1 MSDHR
6 PVGTLG
12 GSATPLAESFDVALL
27 DLDGVIYRGADPVP
41 RAAEALQAARD
52 AGMRLAFVTNNALRP
67 PDAVAEKLNGM
78 DVPADVDDV
87 VTSAQAAARMLAE
100 RLDEG
105 SRVLVTGGAGLRQAV
120 AERGLVPVD
129 GADDDPAAVVQ
140 GYDPELTYARLCEAA
155 LAIRA
160 GRLWIAS
167 NLDSTVPAERGLL
180 PGAGSFVALLR
191 TATDRAPLVAG
202 KPERALHEE
211 SIRRTGAERPL
222 VVGDRLDTDIEGAV
236 RAGTPSLLVLTGV
249 VDAAAAVAAP
259 AGQRPTFLGADLRA
273 LLQPAPDVHVEAS
286 SAVVEARCGA
296 WCCRAEAGALSWHN
310 DADPDANTDANPD
323 ANPDAKTDAKTDA
336 DDGLDPLR
344 AACAAAWAAADA
356 GNEVRSVEGDVPE
369 SCRGLFADDC

>member
-1 MSDHR
+1 MTDNHA
-6 PVGTLG
+6 VDGLG
-12 GSATPLAESFDVALL
+12 GSASPLAESFDVALL
-27 DLDGVIYRGADPVP
+27 DLDGVIYRGSDAVPHAAD
-41 RAAEALQAARD
+41 ALQAARK

-67 PDAVAEKLNGM
+67 PGAVAEKLNGM

-120 AERGLVPVD
+120 TERGLVPVD
-129 GADDDPAAVVQ
+129 AADDDPSAVVQ
-140 GYDPELTYARLCEAA
+140 GYDPELTYERLCEAA

-191 TATDRAPLVAG
+191 TATDRSPLVAG
-202 KPERALHEE
+202 KPERSLHEE
-211 SIRRTGAERPL
+211 SIRRTGAKQPL

-249 VDAAAAVAAP
+249 VDAAAVVAAP
-259 AGQRPTFLGADLRA
+259 TGQRPTFLGADLRA
-273 LLQPAPDVHVEAS
+273 LLQPAPEVDVES
-286 SAVVEARCGA
+286 SPEGVEARCGA
-296 WCCRAEAGALSWHN
+296 WCCRAEAGVLSWHR
-310 DADPDANTDANPD
+310 DAGAGADA
-323 ANPDAKTDAKTDA
+323 
-336 DDGLDPLR
+336 DGLDPLR

-356 GNEVRSVEGDVPE
+356 GHAVGSVDGDVPE
-369 SCRGLFADDC
+369 NCRGVLADR

>member
-1 MSDHR
+1 
-6 PVGTLG
+6 
-12 GSATPLAESFDVALL
+12 
-27 DLDGVIYRGADPVP
+27 
-41 RAAEALQAARD
+41 
-52 AGMRLAFVTNNALRP
+52 
-67 PDAVAEKLNGM
+67 
-78 DVPADVDDV
+78 
-87 VTSAQAAARMLAE
+87 MLAE
-100 RLDEG
+100 QLDEG

-120 AERGLVPVD
+120 SERGFVPVD
-129 GADDDPAAVVQ
+129 GADDEPVAVVQ

-191 TATDRAPLVAG
+191 TATDRTPLVAG
-202 KPERALHEE
+202 KPEGALHEE

-249 VDAAAAVAAP
+249 VDAGAAVAAP
-259 AGQRPTFLGADLRA
+259 AGQRPTFIGADLRA
-273 LLQPAPDVHVEAS
+273 LLQPAPDVRVEAS
-286 SAVVEARCGA
+286 SSGVVEARCGA
-296 WCCRAEAGALSWHN
+296 WCCRAEAGVLSWHN
-310 DADPDANTDANPD
+310 DAETEAHADAATDART
-323 ANPDAKTDAKTDA
+323 ASG
-336 DDGLDPLR
+336 DGLDPLR

-369 SCRGLFADDC
+369 SCRGLFADDR

>member
-1 MSDHR
+1 MSENR
-6 PVGTLG
+6 PVDALG
-12 GSATPLAESFDVALL
+12 GSTTPLAESFDVALL

-41 RAAEALQAARD
+41 RAAEALQAARK

-120 AERGLVPVD
+120 TERGLVPVD
-129 GADDDPAAVVQ
+129 SADDDPAAVVQ

-249 VDAAAAVAAP
+249 VDAAAAVMAP
-259 AGQRPTFLGADLRA
+259 AGQRPTFLGVDLRA
-273 LLQPAPDVHVEAS
+273 LLQPAPDVRVELS
-286 SAVVEARCGA
+286 SSGVVEARCGA
-296 WCCRAEAGALSWHN
+296 WCCRAEAGTLSWHSDS
-310 DADPDANTDANPD
+310 DADS
-323 ANPDAKTDAKTDA
+323 DA
-336 DDGLDPLR
+336 DSESGSDSGDGLDPLR

-369 SCRGLFADDC
+369 SCQGLFADDR

>member
-1 MSDHR
+1 VTDDH
-6 PVGTLG
+6 PVDRLG
-12 GSATPLAESFDVALL
+12 GSTTPLAENFDVALL
-27 DLDGVIYRGADPVP
+27 DLDGVVYRGSDAVP
-41 RAAEALQAARD
+41 HAAEALQAAQST
-52 AGMRLAFVTNNALRP
+52 GMRLAFVTNNALRP
-67 PDAVAEKLNGM
+67 PEAVAEKLTGF
-78 DVPADVDDV
+78 DVPATVDDV

-120 AERGLVPVD
+120 EQRGLVPVD
-129 GADDDPAAVVQ
+129 SADDDPAAVVQ
-140 GYDPELTYARLCEAA
+140 GYDPELTYPRLCEAA

-160 GRLWIAS
+160 GKLWIAS

-191 TATDRAPLVAG
+191 TATDRSPLVAG

-211 SIRRTGAERPL
+211 SIRRTEAERPL

-249 VDAAAAVAAP
+249 VDATAAVAAP

-273 LLQPAPDVHVEAS
+273 LLQPAPDVQVEAS
-286 SAVVEARCGA
+286 GDGVEARVGA
-296 WCCRAEAGALSWHN
+296 WCCRADGGVLSWQQDSRE
-310 DADPDANTDANPD
+310 DAQT
-323 ANPDAKTDAKTDA
+323 T

-356 GNEVRSVEGDVPE
+356 GQAVSAASGDIPDG
-369 SCRGLFADDC
+369 CQQLFADD